1 MDEKIEMLHKLCKV
15 LTAELEEYSKKI
27 EKTDGMSAGDLEAID
42 KLSHALKSIK
52 TTIAMMEAG
61 EDGGYSGR
69 FIPRMGGYYAP
80 GIGMSYADDGRGG
93 MMSGNRGANSYENGN
108 SYARGRGS
116 NARRDSMGRYSRNDG
131 YSYAA
136 EMDSIMSDLEGI
148 MEDMPADKQRRVQQL
163 MDELR
168 R

>member
-27 EKTDGMSAGDLEAID
+27 EKTDGMSAGDLEAVD

>member
-148 MEDMPADKQRRVQQL
+148 IEDMPADKQRRVQQL

>member
-1 MDEKIEMLHKLCKV
+1 MDEKIEMLHKLCKA
-15 LTAELEEYSKKI
+15 LTAELDEYSKKI
-27 EKTDGMSAGDLEAID
+27 EKADGMSAGDLEAVD

-93 MMSGNRGANSYENGN
+93 MTSGNRGANSYENGN

>member
-1 MDEKIEMLHKLCKV
+1 MNEKTEMLHKLCKA
-15 LTAELEEYSKKI
+15 LTEELDEYSKKI
-27 EKTDGMSAGDLEAID
+27 EKADKMSAGDLEAVD

-61 EDGGYSGR
+61 DEEGGYSGR
-69 FIPRMGGYYAP
+69 YMPRMGAYYGP
-80 GIGMSYADDGRGG
+80 GGMSYGDGMSYADGRMGDGRG
-93 MMSGNRGANSYENGN
+93 S
-108 SYARGRGS
+108 SYARGRT
-116 NARRDSMGRYSRNDG
+116 NARRDSMGRYSREGG

-136 EMDSIMSDLEGI
+136 EMDGI
-148 MEDMPADKQRRVQQL
+148 MDDLRGLMADMPADKQRRVEAL